1 MSKFLD
7 NLHEFFAAGGPFMYL
22 NIISSITAVAI
33 IIERTISLFRYG
45 VNVAPFM
52 NQLVRLVR
60 ENQIDR
66 AVKLCSAAPNA
77 ALARVL
83 RAGLTRANRGE
94 QEVATA
100 MEETILEV
108 TPLIQK
114 RIQSLWSLANIATLM
129 GLIGTITGL
138 IRSFAALGRASPAQ
152 KAELL
157 SKGISEAMN
166 NTAFGLGIA
175 VSCITAHL
183 LLSNKAKGMIEDIE
197 LNAMR
202 LENLLTRRTAGEMN
216 PAEAS
221 AEQKS

>member
-1 MSKFLD
+1 MSKFFD

-22 NIISSITAVAI
+22 NILSSIAATTIVA
-33 IIERTISLFRYG
+33 ERTIALFRQG
-45 VNVAPFM
+45 INVAPFM

-60 ENQIDR
+60 ENQVDR

-77 ALARVL
+77 ALAKVL

-94 QEVATA
+94 AEVATA

-108 TPLIQK
+108 SPAITK
-114 RIQSLWSLANIATLM
+114 RIQSLWSIANIATLM

-175 VSCITAHL
+175 VTCITAHL
-183 LLSNKAKGMIEDIE
+183 LLSNKAKAMIEEIE

-202 LENLLTRRTAGEMN
+202 LENLLARRGSGDLN
-216 PAEAS
+216 PAEA
-221 AEQKS
+221 APEKA